1 VAQYRPHR
9 GGRSTSG
16 LRPRLPRHRR
26 YRHHNRL
33 GDLVFDRENILD
45 ITIVDVRPL
54 HHIVRG
60 AAQTSGDAQPVADA
74 FDREL
79 RAAGIRAE
87 ADEGKN
93 GDGVNTSGPMRVYSS
108 ARESINMRITNL
120 TGIAAALL
128 SIAPIGMSAQS
139 SGARKMQTKPAVVGS
154 DVRELPADQQI
165 IHALSRLTF
174 GARPGDV
181 LKVRAIGLDNWI
193 DQQLHPDKIDDSAIE
208 SFVAKYSVLHQDQ
221 NSLLQQYAQQQR
233 ERRQVKKERA
243 DSTRVMGATDS
254 MAMRKQLL
262 QQFNLTR
269 QVVTQL
275 QSSRVARAVA
285 SERQLQEV
293 MTDFWENHFNIYAQK
308 GGPEPYYLT
317 DFDQNV
323 IRPHALGKFHDL
335 LKAVSRS
342 PAMLFYLDNARSMA
356 DSNRPSLRQLRQPRK
371 HPGLNENYGR
381 ELLELHTLGVD
392 GGYSQQDV
400 INVARAFTGWTIQ
413 PPAQGGGFIFR
424 PQVHDAGDKIVLGH
438 KLAAG
443 PGMEDAEDVLDIL
456 AKSPATA
463 HFISFKLARR
473 FVSDSP
479 SKALVDHAA
488 QVYLRTDGDI
498 REVLRAIITSPE
510 FFSQQA
516 FHSKVKTPFEVVVSA
531 MRSLNAAPDSTPRTA
546 QVIAFLGQ
554 PIFGHQAPNGW
565 PETSDAWMNTGAILN
580 RINFGIA
587 AAAGRL
593 PGVDIR
599 ALPALDTLRS
609 APRDKQVDAVVA
621 TILNGMVSP
630 DTRAVL
636 LSGEHPMLANG
647 AGSTGMQ
654 DMTAAAP
661 DGGAM
666 SDQEMNSTGNG
677 ARMRPNQ
684 NGGGKRVALQGRGFG
699 NVPQITGLAQI
710 VGLALGSPEF
720 QRH

>member
-1 VAQYRPHR
+1 
-9 GGRSTSG
+9 
-16 LRPRLPRHRR
+16 
-26 YRHHNRL
+26 
-33 GDLVFDRENILD
+33 
-45 ITIVDVRPL
+45 
-54 HHIVRG
+54 
-60 AAQTSGDAQPVADA
+60 
-74 FDREL
+74 
-79 RAAGIRAE
+79 
-87 ADEGKN
+87 
-93 GDGVNTSGPMRVYSS
+93 M
-108 ARESINMRITNL
+108 NMRITKL
-120 TGIAAALL
+120 TWIAAALL
-128 SIAPIGMSAQS
+128 SVAPIGISAQS
-139 SGARKMQTKPAVVGS
+139 SGAKKTQAKVAIIRP

-165 IHALSRLTF
+165 IQALNRLTF
-174 GARPGDV
+174 GAKPGDA

-193 DQQLHPDKIDDSAIE
+193 DQQLHPDKIDDSALE
-208 SFVAKYSVLHQDQ
+208 QFVAKYIVLHQDQ
-221 NSLLQQYAQQQR
+221 NELLQQYAQQQR
-233 ERRQVKKERA
+233 ERQQVRKERT
-243 DSTRVMGATDS
+243 DSTRVMSASDS
-254 MAMRKQLL
+254 MAVRQQLQ

-317 DFDQNV
+317 DFDENV
-323 IRPHALGKFHDL
+323 IRPHALGKFRDL
-335 LKAVSRS
+335 LEAVAKS

-356 DSNRPSLRQLRQPRK
+356 DSTRPTLAAQNGPGGFRVRPMGRGGLGAVMGEMRAAQQRQRQQQQQKQQRQ
-371 HPGLNENYGR
+371 GLNENYGR

-392 GGYSQQDV
+392 GGYTQQDV
-400 INVARAFTGWTIQ
+400 INVARAFTGWTIK

-443 PGMEDAEDVLDIL
+443 RGEDDAEDVLDIL
-456 AKSPATA
+456 ARSPATA

-488 QVYLRTDGDI
+488 QVYLKTDGDI

-531 MRSLNAAPDSTPRTA
+531 MRSLNAAPDSTPRSA

-565 PETSDAWMNTGAILN
+565 PETGESWMNTGAILN
-580 RINFGIA
+580 RINFGMA

-636 LSGEHPMLANG
+636 MSGEHPMLANG
-647 AGSTGMQ
+647 AGGNAVN
-654 DMTAAAP
+654 DMSSGDDANA
-661 DGGAM
+661 G
-666 SDQEMNSTGNG
+666 QEMMDGANSNA
-677 ARMRPNQ
+677 ARVRVNQ
-684 NGGGKRVALQGRGFG
+684 NAGGKRVALQGRGFA
-699 NVPQITGLAQI
+699 NIPQLSGLPQI

>member
-1 VAQYRPHR
+1 
-9 GGRSTSG
+9 
-16 LRPRLPRHRR
+16 
-26 YRHHNRL
+26 
-33 GDLVFDRENILD
+33 
-45 ITIVDVRPL
+45 
-54 HHIVRG
+54 
-60 AAQTSGDAQPVADA
+60 
-74 FDREL
+74 
-79 RAAGIRAE
+79 
-87 ADEGKN
+87 
-93 GDGVNTSGPMRVYSS
+93 
-108 ARESINMRITNL
+108 MRITKL
-120 TGIAAALL
+120 TGIAAALF
-128 SIAPIGMSAQS
+128 SVAPIGVSAQS
-139 SGARKMQTKPAVVGS
+139 SGAKIPAKTVIARS

-165 IHALSRLTF
+165 IQALSRLTF
-174 GARPGDV
+174 GPKPGDA

-193 DQQLHPDKIDDSAIE
+193 DQQLHPEKIDDSAIE
-208 SFVAKYSVLHQDQ
+208 QFVAKYSVLHQDQ
-221 NSLLQQYAQQQR
+221 NALLQQYAQQQR
-233 ERRQVKKERA
+233 ERQQVRRERA
-243 DSTRVMGATDS
+243 DSTRVMSAADS
-254 MAMRKQLL
+254 MAMRQQLQ

-285 SERQLQEV
+285 SDRQLQEV

-317 DFDQNV
+317 DFDENV
-323 IRPHALGKFHDL
+323 IRPHALGKFRDL
-335 LKAVSRS
+335 LEAVAKS

-356 DSNRPSLRQLRQPRK
+356 DSTRPTLAARNGGGFRVMPMRRGGVGGALGAMRAAQQMQRQQQQRQRQRQ
-371 HPGLNENYGR
+371 GLNENYGR

-392 GGYSQQDV
+392 GGYTQQDV

-413 PPAQGGGFIFR
+413 PPAQGGGFVFR
-424 PQVHDAGDKIVLGH
+424 PQAHDAGDKIVLGH

-443 PGMEDAEDVLDIL
+443 RGMDDAEDVLDIL

-488 QVYLRTDGDI
+488 QVYLKTDGDI
-498 REVLRAIITSPE
+498 REVMRAIITSPE

-531 MRSLNAAPDSTPRTA
+531 MRSLNAAPDSTPRSA

-580 RINFGIA
+580 RINFGMA

-593 PGVDIR
+593 PGADIR

-609 APRDKQVDAVVA
+609 APREKQVDAVVA

-647 AGSTGMQ
+647 AGTSAMQ
-654 DMTAAAP
+654 DIARAGAA
-661 DGGAM
+661 
-666 SDQEMNSTGNG
+666 
-677 ARMRPNQ
+677 
-684 NGGGKRVALQGRGFG
+684 GGKRAALQGRGFA
-699 NVPQITGLAQI
+699 NVPQLTGLPQI

>member
-1 VAQYRPHR
+1 
-9 GGRSTSG
+9 
-16 LRPRLPRHRR
+16 
-26 YRHHNRL
+26 
-33 GDLVFDRENILD
+33 
-45 ITIVDVRPL
+45 
-54 HHIVRG
+54 
-60 AAQTSGDAQPVADA
+60 
-74 FDREL
+74 
-79 RAAGIRAE
+79 
-87 ADEGKN
+87 
-93 GDGVNTSGPMRVYSS
+93 
-108 ARESINMRITNL
+108 MRITKL

-128 SIAPIGMSAQS
+128 SVAPIGISAQS
-139 SGARKMQTKPAVVGS
+139 SGAKKSPARSTVVRS
-154 DVRELPADQQI
+154 DIRELPADQQI
-165 IHALSRLTF
+165 IQALNRLTF
-174 GARPGDV
+174 GAKPGDA
-181 LKVRAIGLDNWI
+181 LKVRGIGLDNWI
-193 DQQLHPDKIDDSAIE
+193 DQQLHPEKIDDSAIE
-208 SFVAKYSVLHQDQ
+208 QFVANYSVLHQDQ
-221 NSLLQQYAQQQR
+221 NALLQQYAQQQR
-233 ERRQVKKERA
+233 ERQQVRRERA
-243 DSTRVMGATDS
+243 DSTRVMSASDS
-254 MAMRKQLL
+254 MAARQQLQ

-308 GGPEPYYLT
+308 GGPEPYYLA
-317 DFDQNV
+317 DFDENV
-323 IRPHALGKFHDL
+323 IRPHALGRFRDL
-335 LKAVSRS
+335 LEAVAKS

-356 DSNRPSLRQLRQPRK
+356 DSTRPTLAAQNGPGGIRVMPMRRGGLGAVLGAMRAQQMQRQQQQQRPRQ
-371 HPGLNENYGR
+371 GLNENYGR

-392 GGYSQQDV
+392 GGYTQQDV
-400 INVARAFTGWTIQ
+400 INVARAFTGWTIK

-424 PQVHDAGDKIVLGH
+424 PQVHDAGEKIVLGH

-443 PGMEDAEDVLDIL
+443 RGMDDAEDVLDIL

-488 QVYLRTDGDI
+488 QVYLKTDGDI

-516 FHSKVKTPFEVVVSA
+516 FRTKVKSPFEVVVSA
-531 MRSLNAAPDSTPRTA
+531 MRALNAAPDSTPRSA

-565 PETSDAWMNTGAILN
+565 PETGESWMNTGAILN
-580 RINFGIA
+580 RINFGMA
-587 AAAGRL
+587 AAAGHL

-636 LSGEHPMLANG
+636 VSGEHPMLANG
-647 AGSTGMQ
+647 AGANAIQYMSPSDAVSSDGSNGQ
-654 DMTAAAP
+654 DMM
-661 DGGAM
+661 DGA
-666 SDQEMNSTGNG
+666 NG
-677 ARMRPNQ
+677 ANAARARANQ
-684 NGGGKRVALQGRGFG
+684 NPGGRRAALQGRGFA
-699 NVPQITGLAQI
+699 NIPQLSGLPQI